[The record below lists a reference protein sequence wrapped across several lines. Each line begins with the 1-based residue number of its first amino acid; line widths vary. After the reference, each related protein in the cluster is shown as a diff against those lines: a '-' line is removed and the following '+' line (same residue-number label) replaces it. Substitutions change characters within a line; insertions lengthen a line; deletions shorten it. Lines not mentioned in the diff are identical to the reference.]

1 MQSKARSCSFSS
13 GCVKKIFS
21 PQMIGVELAR
31 LAPPYTVDN
40 FEGLAVFP
48 DKRGGTIIYILSDDN
63 FNPLQRTLLLQF
75 RLPG

>member
-1 MQSKARSCSFSS
+1 ML
-13 GCVKKIFS
+13 
-21 PQMIGVELAR
+21 GVELAQ
-31 LAPPYTVDN
+31 LVPPFTVDN

>member
-1 MQSKARSCSFSS
+1 MRLSLISARQIKP
-13 GCVKKIFS
+13 GAR
-21 PQMIGVELAR
+21 MLDVELAR